1 MKEHGISDE
10 VAMIAALA
18 LRPED
23 VTRRNRKRLSGPGM
37 RTFVRIAAEWALS
50 TDEQARMLAAE
61 SADTYSDWVNKAN
74 SRRDL
79 VLPVTALARIS
90 AVLGIYRALYVLF
103 DDRQTR
109 LAWLESPHDAPWC
122 RGQIPKAVLM
132 TGDLGLMLAVR
143 NHLDQLLG

>member
-1 MKEHGISDE
+1 
-10 VAMIAALA
+10 MIAALA

-90 AVLGIYRALYVLF
+90 AVLGIYRALHVLF
-103 DDRQTR
+103 DSHQAR

-122 RGQIPKAVLM
+122 QGQVPKAVLM
-132 TGDLGLMLAVR
+132 TGDLGSMLAVR
-143 NHLDQLLG
+143 KHLDQLVG